1 VSNDSINNNIQNN
14 IGMNHIEE
22 ILKVSGII
30 VLSLISIGSM
40 ISYISERIDNNKIKD
55 KEIEDKDIDEYEDGH
70 YEGEWN

>member
-1 VSNDSINNNIQNN
+1 MIE
-14 IGMNHIEE
+14 HIEE

-55 KEIEDKDIDEYEDGH
+55 KEVEDNDIAEYEDGH
-70 YEGEWN
+70 HEGEWN